1 MDLVPVELYYEE
13 FGQGF
18 PVILMH
24 GYPLNHTIWMPVVE
38 RLQAHAR
45 VITPDLR
52 GHGKSPVTDGEYSMR
67 LMAEDIH
74 ALMNRLD
81 IPKAVL
87 VGHSMAGYVSL
98 AFARAYP
105 GRLAGLAMVAS
116 QAEADS
122 PEKRQGR
129 YITAEEVGRKGV
141 RQVAKSMLP
150 KLTPR
155 KELTADLMEIML
167 KTPKKGVIGTLKGM
181 AERPDALEWLA
192 EIEVPAGEHFQ
203 RAGVGRHEARHKAD
217 EGRLARAVR
226 ADERRQGT
234 LLQLQS
240 DAAQGFHFADAFPR
254 EGLADLLRGDD
265 GLNWRDFGHGKCS

>member
-1 MDLVPVELYYEE
+1 MDLEPVELYYEE

-18 PVILMH
+18 PVILLH
-24 GYPLNHTIWMPVVE
+24 GFPLNHTIWMPVVE
-38 RLQAHAR
+38 RLQSHAR

-52 GHGKSPVTDGEYSMR
+52 GHGKSPATDGDYSMR

-81 IPKAVL
+81 ISKAVL
-87 VGHSMAGYVSL
+87 VGHSMAGYASL

-122 PEKRQGR
+122 PEKRQAR

-141 RQVAKSMLP
+141 RRVAKSMLP

-155 KELTADLMEIML
+155 KELAADLLEIML
-167 KTPKKGVIGTLKGM
+167 KTPKTGVVGALKGM
-181 AERPDALEWLA
+181 GERPDALEWLA
-192 EIEVPAGEHFQ
+192 EIEVPVVVIAGEQ
-203 RAGVGRHEARHKAD
+203 DVIIPMERARTMAQILRRGWLVEIPEAAHMPMLEAPQ
-217 EGRLARAVR
+217 AV
-226 ADERRQGT
+226 
-234 LLQLQS
+234 
-240 DAAQGFHFADAFPR
+240 ADAIR
-254 EGLADLLRGDD
+254 QLVNLAEV
-265 GLNWRDFGHGKCS
+265 